1 MVAAFGG
8 DMNWSDSDVLHADS
22 WRISSHSLHWL
33 AGKMPQSQILEALP
47 SSGEESGAGKA
58 EARGREV
65 SVLSLWRWWLPTED
79 FHMSRSCGLQQRGFS
94 CPFWEPAGSTA
105 APRDTASVN

>member
-8 DMNWSDSDVLHADS
+8 EMNWSDSDVLHADS
-22 WRISSHSLHWL
+22 WRISSHSLRWL
-33 AGKMPQSQILEALP
+33 VGKMPQSQILEALP